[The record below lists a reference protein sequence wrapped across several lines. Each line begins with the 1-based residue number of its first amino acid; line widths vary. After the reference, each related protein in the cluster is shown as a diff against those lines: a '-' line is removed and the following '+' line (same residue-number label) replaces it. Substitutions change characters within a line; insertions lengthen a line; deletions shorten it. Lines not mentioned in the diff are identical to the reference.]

1 MFDVGGLRFKLI
13 IVLLCL
19 LSIPVFAQ
27 RPQYGK
33 MSPLLRQLARTSSPL
48 TPHPSHISHLSSS
61 LFHHPSSVCAFVKVG
76 DNGEEVLREH
86 GCKVL
91 ARIGQVCIADIPVR
105 QLGALSLDA
114 RILRMEARQ
123 GNCLSTDQMATHL
136 NALPVYAGQNLPQAF
151 TGKGVVVGVMDVGF
165 DLTHPNFYSADTTQY
180 RIRKFWDMVTQDT
193 VGSGLYVGRD
203 YEGRENLLA
212 LGHSRDGLDMTHGTY
227 TTGIAA
233 GSGVGSLY
241 RGMAPEADLC
251 LVANAVTDDIVY
263 IDSADYYKYTF
274 ATDALG
280 FKYLFDYAK
289 SVGKPCVASFSEGAP
304 QDFRGYDQLYYEML
318 DSLVGPGRILV
329 AAAGNNGAVKSW
341 FRKPA
346 GEVSA
351 GTFISKSGSDMMLTF
366 KSAQDFQMRFVAYS
380 GTNDTLLIQL
390 SDVLSQEDSLLT
402 SELNKD
408 DYQLTVTTEAY
419 PSCYHADEI
428 CYDVTVHTTGDVG
441 VVRPLSVEVVGRDAD
456 VEFFRVNGNL
466 YTSTLNPSLNAGES
480 VCCIHS
486 PSSAPCVISVG
497 STSYR
502 DSIQNMRGEWKKY
515 WLGNSGVWAPFS
527 SVGPTFDGR
536 IKPDVMAPGNNIIS
550 SFSSFYMEA
559 HPDASDLTWDL
570 DRYEF
575 NGRSYAWVSSSGT
588 SASCPAV
595 AGAIALWLQAK
606 PDLTPQEIKEVLSL
620 TCRHYDK
627 SLTYPN
633 NKYGYG
639 EIDVYRGLLYI
650 LGVDR
655 VEEVSKTHTSA
666 RIRYADNQL
675 SVSFEHPLSSSV
687 RLRLYTMNG
696 RLVHTSTVKA
706 GQTSQILSLGSLP
719 AGIYAVQ
726 LDGPSS
732 VKGSTLIRK

>member
-1 MFDVGGLRFKLI
+1 MKSRLI
-13 IVLLCL
+13 SLLLCL
-19 LSIPVFAQ
+19 LGISVFAQ

-33 MSPLLRQLARTSSPL
+33 MSPMLRQLARSSSPIAH
-48 TPHPSHISHLSSS
+48 HPSSIAHHSSPTN
-61 LFHHPSSVCAFVKVG
+61 HHPSSVCAFVKVG
-76 DNGEEVLREH
+76 DNGEDVLREH

-91 ARIGQVCIADIPVR
+91 ARVGQVCIADIPVR

-114 RILRMEARQ
+114 SILRMEARQ
-123 GNCLSTDQMATHL
+123 GNCLLTDQMAIHL
-136 NALPVYAGQNLPQAF
+136 NALPVYEGQNLPQAF
-151 TGKGVVVGVMDVGF
+151 TGKDVVVGVMDVGF

-180 RIRKFWDMVTQDT
+180 RIKKFWDMVTQDT

-212 LGHSRDGLDMTHGTY
+212 LGHSRDGLDLTHGTY

-233 GSGVGSLY
+233 GSGVGAPY

-251 LVANAVTDDIVY
+251 LVANAVNDDIVY

-289 SVGKPCVASFSEGAP
+289 SVGKPCVASFSEGSS
-304 QDFRGYDQLYYEML
+304 QDFWGYDQLYYEML

-329 AAAGNNGAVKSW
+329 AAAGNNGALKSW
-341 FRKPA
+341 FRKPV
-346 GEVSA
+346 GEESA
-351 GTFISKSGSDMMLTF
+351 GAFLTNSGPEMLLTF
-366 KSAQDFQMRFVAYS
+366 KSAQDFRLRLVAYS
-380 GTNDTLLIQL
+380 DVNDTLLIRM
-390 SDVLSQEDSLLT
+390 SDVLSQEDSLLMAVLE
-402 SELNKD
+402 SG
-408 DYQLTVTTEAY
+408 DYQLSVTAEAY
-419 PSCYHADEI
+419 PSCYDASEM
-428 CYDVTVHTTGDVG
+428 CYDVTLHTTDDIGAQ
-441 VVRPLSVEVVGRDAD
+441 RPLSVEVVGRDAD
-456 VEFFRVNGNL
+456 VEYFRVNGQL
-466 YTSTLNPSLNAGES
+466 YTKRLNPSLNAGES
-480 VCCIHS
+480 ICCIHS

-515 WLGNSGVWAPFS
+515 WLGHGGVWAPFS

-550 SFSSFYMEA
+550 SYSSFYMEA
-559 HPDASDLTWDL
+559 HPQASDLTWDL

-606 PDLTPQEIKEVLSL
+606 PDLTPQEVKEVLSR
-620 TCRHYDK
+620 TCRHYDE

-633 NKYGYG
+633 NTYGYG

-650 LGVDR
+650 LGVDQVKDISQQHTKAR
-655 VEEVSKTHTSA
+655 V
-666 RIRYADNQL
+666 RYANSQIHVVL
-675 SVSFEHPLSSSV
+675 PKPLSIRV
-687 RLRLYTMNG
+687 RIYNMSGHLVQTTALDNGQSEYTVPVN
-696 RLVHTSTVKA
+696 
-706 GQTSQILSLGSLP
+706 SLP

-726 LDGPSS
+726 IDGDVS
-732 VKGSTLIRK
+732 VQGSTLIRR

>member
-1 MFDVGGLRFKLI
+1 M
-13 IVLLCL
+13 LCL
-19 LSIPVFAQ
+19 LSMPVFAQ

-33 MSPLLRQLARTSSPL
+33 MSPLLRQLSRSS
-48 TPHPSHISHLSSS
+48 SSISHLSSS
-61 LFHHPSSVCAFVKVG
+61 IGLHPSSNNHHISSVCAFVKIG
-76 DNGEEVLREH
+76 DHGEDVLREH

-91 ARIGQVCIADIPVR
+91 ARVGQICVADIPIR
-105 QLGALSLDA
+105 KLSALSLDA
-114 RILRMEARQ
+114 SILRMEARQ
-123 GNCLSTDQMATHL
+123 GNCLFTDQMATHL

-151 TGKGVVVGVMDVGF
+151 TGEGVVVGVMDVGF

-180 RIRKFWDMVTQDT
+180 RIKKFWDMVTQDT
-193 VGSGLYVGRD
+193 VGSGMYVGRD

-212 LGHSRDGLDMTHGTY
+212 LGHSRDGVDLTHGTY

-233 GSGVGSLY
+233 GSGVGSPY

-251 LVANAVTDDIVY
+251 LVSNAVSDDIVY
-263 IDSADYYKYTF
+263 IDSADLYKYTF

-289 SVGKPCVASFSEGAP
+289 SVGKPCVASFSEGSS
-304 QDFRGYDQLYYEML
+304 QDFRGYDQLFYEML

-329 AAAGNNGAVKSW
+329 AAAGNNGAMKSW
-341 FRKPA
+341 FRKPV
-346 GEVSA
+346 GDDSA
-351 GTFISKSGSDMMLTF
+351 GTFLANSSPEMMLTF
-366 KSAQDFQMRFVAYS
+366 KSAQDFWLRFVSYS
-380 GTNDTLLIQL
+380 DVNDTLLVQM

-402 SELNKD
+402 SVLKSN
-408 DYQLTVTTEAY
+408 DYQLTVTAEAY
-419 PSCYHADEI
+419 PSCYHASEM
-428 CYDVTVHTTGDVG
+428 CYDVTVHTTGNIG
-441 VVRPLSVEVVGRDAD
+441 TKRSLSVEVMGKDAD
-456 VEFFRVNGNL
+456 VEYFRVNGLLN
-466 YTSTLNPSLNAGES
+466 TNSLNPSLNAGEN

-497 STSYR
+497 ATSYR

-515 WLGNSGVWAPFS
+515 WLGNGGVWAPFS

-536 IKPDVMAPGNNIIS
+536 VKPDVMAPGNNIVS
-550 SFSSFYMEA
+550 SFSSFYIEA
-559 HPDASDLTWDL
+559 HPQASDLTWDL
-570 DRYEF
+570 DRFEF
-575 NGRSYAWVSSSGT
+575 NGRPYAWISSSGT

-606 PDLTPQEIKEVLSL
+606 PDLTPQEIKGVLNR
-620 TCRHYDK
+620 TCRHYDET
-627 SLTYPN
+627 LTYPN
-633 NKYGYG
+633 NIYGYG

-655 VEEVSKTHTSA
+655 IGEVSENHTSA
-666 RIRYADNQL
+666 RIRCSDSQL
-675 SVSFEHPLSSSV
+675 HVSFGQPLSSPV

-696 RLVHTSTVKA
+696 RLVHMMTIDA
-706 GQTSQILSLGSLP
+706 GQTSQYLSLSSLP

-726 LDGPSS
+726 LDGPTS

>member
-19 LSIPVFAQ
+19 LSISVLAQ
-27 RPQYGK
+27 RPRYGK
-33 MSPLLRQLARTSSPL
+33 MSPLLRQLARSSSPL
-48 TPHPSHISHLSSS
+48 APHPSHISHHPSSI
-61 LFHHPSSVCAFVKVG
+61 FHRPSSVCAFVKVG
-76 DNGEEVLREH
+76 DDGEAVLRKH

-105 QLGALSLDA
+105 QLSALSLDA

-233 GSGVGSLY
+233 GCGVGSPY

-289 SVGKPCVASFSEGAP
+289 SVGKPCVASFSEGSV

-341 FRKPA
+341 FRKPV

-366 KSAQDFQMRFVAYS
+366 KSAQDFQLRFVTYS
-380 GTNDTLLIQL
+380 HANDSVLIRL

-402 SELNKD
+402 S
-408 DYQLTVTTEAY
+408 
-419 PSCYHADEI
+419 
-428 CYDVTVHTTGDVG
+428 
-441 VVRPLSVEVVGRDAD
+441 
-456 VEFFRVNGNL
+456 
-466 YTSTLNPSLNAGES
+466 
-480 VCCIHS
+480 
-486 PSSAPCVISVG
+486 
-497 STSYR
+497 
-502 DSIQNMRGEWKKY
+502 
-515 WLGNSGVWAPFS
+515 
-527 SVGPTFDGR
+527 
-536 IKPDVMAPGNNIIS
+536 
-550 SFSSFYMEA
+550 
-559 HPDASDLTWDL
+559 
-570 DRYEF
+570 
-575 NGRSYAWVSSSGT
+575 
-588 SASCPAV
+588 
-595 AGAIALWLQAK
+595 
-606 PDLTPQEIKEVLSL
+606 VL
-620 TCRHYDK
+620 H
-627 SLTYPN
+627 
-633 NKYGYG
+633 
-639 EIDVYRGLLYI
+639 
-650 LGVDR
+650 
-655 VEEVSKTHTSA
+655 
-666 RIRYADNQL
+666 
-675 SVSFEHPLSSSV
+675 
-687 RLRLYTMNG
+687 
-696 RLVHTSTVKA
+696 
-706 GQTSQILSLGSLP
+706 
-719 AGIYAVQ
+719 
-726 LDGPSS
+726 
-732 VKGSTLIRK
+732 